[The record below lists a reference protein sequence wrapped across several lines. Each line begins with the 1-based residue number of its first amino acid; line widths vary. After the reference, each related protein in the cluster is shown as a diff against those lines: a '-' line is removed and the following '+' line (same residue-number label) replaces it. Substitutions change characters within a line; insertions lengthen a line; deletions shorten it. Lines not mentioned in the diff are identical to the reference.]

1 MLISPAVTKVFHR
14 KTQRRREF
22 PTMEDEGQGSHMAAI
37 EPREERVWQMHMG
50 GMAPSQI
57 VGELGCTEDEAR
69 SAVTAR
75 WAEDRRENRR
85 ARA

>member
-1 MLISPAVTKVFHR
+1 MNTMDGKTDSP
-14 KTQRRREF
+14 
-22 PTMEDEGQGSHMAAI
+22 MAAL
-37 EPREERVWQMHMG
+37 EPRDALAWQMHMG

-57 VGELGCTEDEAR
+57 AGELGCTEDEAR